1 MLPATLAATL
11 ELTGTTEIA
20 LPIVAT
26 AAAATAPIRPE
37 GHP

>member
-1 MLPATLAATL
+1 MLPATL

-20 LPIVAT
+20 LPIVAA
-26 AAAATAPIRPE
+26 AAAATAPVRPE